1 MFAQEDY
8 IIKILK
14 LQDCHLRII
23 KVESEKI
30 NQISFTVVHATNTLP
45 TEKCPVCKSNNIAR
59 KDCRIRVINHAIVVG
74 FNCLIKY
81 HLLRYY
87 CKDCSKIFNENNN
100 FISPRIQHSNI
111 VIQNILK
118 DCKEICSFRSIAKR
132 YHLSTTTVIKI
143 FTENVKFGRL
153 PLTEVIGVD
162 EFKGTV
168 GFSKYCFIIKDL
180 LNSEIIEILSSRKQE
195 IIEGFLKSIPKN
207 ERETVKFIV
216 MDLWKPYRTIF
227 RF

>member
-1 MFAQEDY
+1 M
-8 IIKILK
+8 
-14 LQDCHLRII
+14 
-23 KVESEKI
+23 
-30 NQISFTVVHATNTLP
+30 
-45 TEKCPVCKSNNIAR
+45 
-59 KDCRIRVINHAIVVG
+59 
-74 FNCLIKY
+74 
-81 HLLRYY
+81 
-87 CKDCSKIFNENNN
+87 
-100 FISPRIQHSNI
+100 
-111 VIQNILK
+111 
-118 DCKEICSFRSIAKR
+118 
-132 YHLSTTTVIKI
+132 
-143 FTENVKFGRL
+143 
-153 PLTEVIGVD
+153 D